1 MDKDPIIIPKAW
13 RSQLPTLLFAL
24 VSGVLC
30 SLVYRMA
37 VADPVTFSVLW
48 SELGFGIKTWW
59 ILWLVPIG
67 ALARATYAKFNVRYA
82 LDHHA
87 IEMRSGRLAWNMLI
101 TRIRYQDIRSIE
113 TKQSVLDQLL
123 GIGRVEI
130 GTAASAGT
138 EIALSGIE
146 NPRKVQTAIQ
156 EERSLLD
163 RADKKGA

>member
-1 MDKDPIIIPKAW
+1 MQNDSIIIPKTW
-13 RSQLPTLLFAL
+13 RSQFPTLLFAL

-30 SLVYRMA
+30 SLVYRAA
-37 VADPVTFSVLW
+37 VADPITFSILW
-48 SELGFGIKTWW
+48 SELGFGINGWW
-59 ILWLVPIG
+59 ILWLVPIS
-67 ALARATYAKFNVRYA
+67 ALARATYAKLNVRYA
-82 LDHHA
+82 LDHRA
-87 IEMRSGRLAWNMLI
+87 IEMRSGCLAWNMLI

-146 NPRKVQTAIQ
+146 DPRKVQTAIQ

-163 RADKKGA
+163 KADRVAT